1 MAIVKTASGFEA
13 EIDESFRE
21 DWEFFEALENMVAG
35 RVTGQVQLAHCLLS
49 DGDLKR
55 LKDHCRKDNGR
66 VSAEKMTAE
75 LFELIKLTPSGKN
88 S

>member
-1 MAIVKTASGFEA
+1 MATVKTATGFEA

-21 DWEFFEALENMVAG
+21 DWEFFEALESTASG

-49 DGDLKR
+49 DADLKR
-55 LKDHCRKDNGR
+55 LKDHCREDNGR
-66 VSAEKMTAE
+66 VSAEKMTEE
-75 LFELIKLTPSGKN
+75 LFDIIKNTPSGKN